1 MCEYLAFALV
11 HYVSGRES
19 CSSTSSAFTHA
30 LPFCHVRLSG
40 PKPLPKAYP
49 KALKTLGD
57 HLRKRRLDLGLLQK
71 EVAEQIRVDTASIGN
86 WESNETQP
94 MVHCIPRIL
103 AFLGHNPLPE
113 ADDLTGKLK
122 RLRGTL
128 GLTQEKLAQRLG
140 IDESTVA
147 GWERGENTP
156 VGSYLKLLEDFVA
169 GDGLLP
175 KGPGGTPA
183 KSKLSARKIAALR
196 QKLGLTKAAL
206 ARQIGIN
213 VNTLWRWER
222 GDRKPHGLHRKL
234 IADLMRDS
242 N

>member
-1 MCEYLAFALV
+1 L
-11 HYVSGRES
+11 
-19 CSSTSSAFTHA
+19 TNIPA

-57 HLRKRRLDLGLLQK
+57 HLRKKRLDLGLLQR
-71 EVAEQIRVDTASIGN
+71 EAAEQIGVDTASICN
-86 WESNETQP
+86 WERNETQP
-94 MVHCIPRIL
+94 MVHCLPRIL

-113 ADDLTGKLK
+113 ADDLIGKLQ

-128 GLTQEKLAQRLG
+128 GLTQEKLAKILA
-140 IDESTVA
+140 IDESTIA

-156 VGSYLKLLEDFVA
+156 VGPYRKLIQDFVA

-175 KGPGGTPA
+175 QRPGTPLA
-183 KSKLSARKIAALR
+183 KNKFSSRKIIALR
-196 QKLGLTKAAL
+196 KKLGLSKAAL
-206 ARQIGIN
+206 ARQIGVN

-222 GDRKPHGLHRKL
+222 GERKPHGLHWML
-234 IADLMRDS
+234 IKDLLAEDERREPNPALVRS
-242 N
+242 